1 MTGRAG
7 QLHEMVTALEEAGIP
22 FMIVGSVASGYHG
35 EPRASYDVDI
45 VVDAN
50 AEQVKLLAE
59 LVQPRHY
66 IAIDAALQAAAQRSA
81 FAVVDLTTGLKTDL
95 IFRKDRPFSIA
106 EFERRQPALIAGVP
120 AFVVSVE
127 DCILSKLER
136 SKQLGSERHYQDAVK
151 VALVAGADL
160 DRAYLG
166 KWAEALGVQELF
178 ARLSEEIDPPL
189 AEAPPAT
196 S

>member
-1 MTGRAG
+1 MTGHAG
-7 QLHEMVTALEEAGIP
+7 LLHEMVTALEEAGIP

-45 VVDAN
+45 VIDAN
-50 AEQVKLLAE
+50 AEQVHRLAE

-66 IAIDAALQAAAQRSA
+66 IALEAALEAAAQRSA

-95 IFRKDRPFSIA
+95 VIRQDRPFSIA

-136 SKQLGSERHYQDAVK
+136 SKQVASERHYQDAVK
-151 VALVAGADL
+151 VARVAGADL
-160 DRAYLG
+160 DRAYLS

-178 ARLSEEIDPPL
+178 ARLLEEIG
-189 AEAPPAT
+189 PPAADNPPET
-196 S
+196 N